1 LGSEASLLAGQS
13 AKIVLI
19 LNWSSTA
26 EKVDL
31 QLDSAKEEG
40 KVDENKERATYRKV
54 RIAGGRV
61 AWEAVFGFW

>member
-1 LGSEASLLAGQS
+1 
-13 AKIVLI
+13 VLI

-40 KVDENKERATYRKV
+40 KVDEIKKKRRTGKCRLREGEWLGKRLRLGNWLCFVKS
-54 RIAGGRV
+54 
-61 AWEAVFGFW
+61 EAR